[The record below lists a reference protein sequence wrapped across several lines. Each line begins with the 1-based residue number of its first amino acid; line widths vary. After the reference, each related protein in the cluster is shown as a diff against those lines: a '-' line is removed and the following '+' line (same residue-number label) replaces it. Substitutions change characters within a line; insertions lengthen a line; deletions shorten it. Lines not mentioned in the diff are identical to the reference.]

1 VRLEHIVLHNLRR
14 RKGRAIFLVV
24 GLMIGVAT
32 VVTLL
37 SLTDALSQRAQH
49 ELENFGA
56 NIIITPHSD
65 QMALSYGGV
74 QLGGVNL
81 VTEEIRQDSLA
92 RIDDIPNRRNVATI
106 APKVLGTIEI
116 EGQRLMMMGVDPLAE
131 FKLKR
136 WWSIAGRPVQQGREL
151 LVGDAVARRLQ
162 LVMGDTVQISGQDFT
177 VVGLLAK
184 TGSQDDQLLIT
195 PLLVAQDVLSKQG
208 VVSMV
213 EIAALCHDCPVADM
227 VNQLQQVLPGVDV
240 QAVQQV
246 VKTRMHALDQ
256 FRMFAWGVAVTVVII
271 GALLVFV
278 TMMGAISERTREIG
292 IFRAIGYRR
301 RHVLHLILLEAAIV
315 SALAGVLGYVA
326 GVLATLTAL
335 PLLEG
340 GGKAPWH
347 WNPSLALIAIFAA
360 VLVGLLASLQP
371 ALRASRLEPS
381 EALRAL

>member
-14 RKGRAIFLVV
+14 RKGRAVFLVI
-24 GLMIGVAT
+24 GLLIGVAT

-37 SLTDALSQRAQH
+37 SLTDALGRRAQN

-56 NIIITPHSD
+56 NIIITPRSD
-65 QMALSYGGV
+65 ELTLNYGGV

-81 VTEEIRQDSLA
+81 VAKEIEQANLVK
-92 RIDDIPNRRNVATI
+92 IDDIPNRRNVATI
-106 APKVLGTIEI
+106 GPKVLGAVEI
-116 EGQRLMMMGVDPLAE
+116 EGQRVMMMGIDPDAE
-131 FKLKR
+131 LKLKR
-136 WWSIAGRPVQQGREL
+136 WWSIAGRSIEKGHEL
-151 LVGDAVARRLQ
+151 VVGDSVAKRFNLN
-162 LVMGDTVQISGQDFT
+162 MGDILQVNGHDYT
-177 VVGLLAK
+177 VVGLLAR
-184 TGSQDDQLLIT
+184 TGSQDDQLLIA
-195 PLLVAQDVLSKQG
+195 PLSVAQVELDKQG
-208 VVSMV
+208 QLSMV
-213 EIAALCHDCPVADM
+213 EIAALCHDCPVDDM
-227 VNQLQQVLPGVDV
+227 VNQLQQVLPGTDV

-256 FRMFAWGVAVTVVII
+256 FRLFAWGVAVTVVII

-301 RHVLHLILLEAAIV
+301 RHVLHMVLMEAAIV
-315 SALAGVLGYVA
+315 STLSGALGYLV
-326 GVLATLTAL
+326 GVGATLIAL

-340 GGKAPWH
+340 GKATWH
-347 WNPSLALIAIFAA
+347 WNPTLAVSAVLAA

>member
-1 VRLEHIVLHNLRR
+1 MRLEHIVFHNLRR

-24 GLMIGVAT
+24 GLLIGVAT

-37 SLTDALSQRAQH
+37 SLTDALGQRAQH

-74 QLGGVNL
+74 QLAGVSL
-81 VTEEIRQDSLA
+81 VATEIQQSSLVNIDS
-92 RIDDIPNRRNVATI
+92 IPNRRNVATI
-106 APKVLGTIEI
+106 APKVLGTVDV
-116 EGQRLMMMGVDPLAE
+116 EGQRVMMMGVDPVAE

-136 WWSIAGRPVQQGREL
+136 WWSIAGRPVQEGREL
-151 LVGDAVARRLQ
+151 VVGDTVARRFNLT
-162 LVMGDTVQISGQDFT
+162 MGDTLKIDDHDFT

-184 TGSQDDQLLIT
+184 TGSQDDQLLIA
-195 PLLVAQDVLSKQG
+195 PLTVAQDVLGKQG
-208 VVSMV
+208 SVSMV
-213 EIAALCHDCPVADM
+213 EIAALCHDCPVNDM
-227 VNQLQQVLPGVDV
+227 VNQLQQVLPGVEV

-246 VKTRMHALDQ
+246 VKTRMHALGQ
-256 FRMFAWGVAVTVVII
+256 FRLFAWGVAVTVVII

-301 RHVLHLILLEAAIV
+301 RHVLHLVLMEAAIV
-315 SALAGVLGYVA
+315 SALAGVLGYLTGVA
-326 GVLATLTAL
+326 ATLAAL
-335 PLLEG
+335 PLLD
-340 GGKAPWH
+340 GGKASWQ
-347 WNPSLALIAIFAA
+347 WNPTLAVAAIVSA
-360 VLVGLLASLQP
+360 VFVGLLASLQP

>member
-1 VRLEHIVLHNLRR
+1 MRLEHIVLHNLRR
-14 RKGRAIFLVV
+14 RKGRAVFLVI
-24 GLMIGVAT
+24 GLLIGVAT

-37 SLTDALSQRAQH
+37 SLTDALGRRAQN

-56 NIIITPHSD
+56 NIIITPRSD
-65 QMALSYGGV
+65 ELTLNYGGV

-81 VTEEIRQDSLA
+81 VAKEIEQANLVK
-92 RIDDIPNRRNVATI
+92 IDDIPNRRNVATI
-106 APKVLGTIEI
+106 GPKVLGAVEI
-116 EGQRLMMMGVDPLAE
+116 EGQRVMMMGIDPDAE
-131 FKLKR
+131 LKLKR
-136 WWSIAGRPVQQGREL
+136 WWSIAGRSIEKGHEL
-151 LVGDAVARRLQ
+151 VVGDSVAKRFNLN
-162 LVMGDTVQISGQDFT
+162 MGDILQVNGHDYT
-177 VVGLLAK
+177 VVGLLAR
-184 TGSQDDQLLIT
+184 TGSQDDQLLIA
-195 PLLVAQDVLSKQG
+195 PLSVAQVELDKQG
-208 VVSMV
+208 QVSMV
-213 EIAALCHDCPVADM
+213 EIAALCHDCPVDDM
-227 VNQLQQVLPGVDV
+227 VNQLQQVLPGTDV

-256 FRMFAWGVAVTVVII
+256 FRLFAWGVAVTVVII

-301 RHVLHLILLEAAIV
+301 RHVLHMVLMEAAIV
-315 SALAGVLGYVA
+315 STLSGVLGYLV
-326 GVLATLTAL
+326 GVGATLIAL

-340 GGKAPWH
+340 GKAAWL
-347 WNPSLALIAIFAA
+347 WNPTLAVSAVLAA

>member
-1 VRLEHIVLHNLRR
+1 VRLENIVLHNLKR
-14 RKGRAIFLVV
+14 RKGRAIFLVI
-24 GLMIGVAT
+24 GLLIGVAT

-37 SLTDALSQRAQH
+37 SLTDALSQRAQT

-65 QMALSYGGV
+65 QLALSYGGI
-74 QLGGVNL
+74 QLGGVSL
-81 VTEEIRQDSLA
+81 VAEEIAQSSLVNIDS
-92 RIDDIPNRRNVATI
+92 IPNRRNIATI
-106 APKVLGTIEI
+106 APKVLGAIDV
-116 EGQRLMMMGVDPLAE
+116 EGQRVMMMGVDPAAE

-136 WWSIAGRPVQQGREL
+136 WWSITGRPVQQGYEL
-151 LVGDAVARRLQ
+151 VVGDAVARRFNLK
-162 LVMGDTVQISGQDFT
+162 MGDTLKLAGQDYT

-184 TGSQDDQLLIT
+184 TGSQDDQLVIA
-195 PLLVAQDVLSKQG
+195 PLPVAQAVLGKTG
-208 VVSMV
+208 TVSMV
-213 EIAALCHDCPVADM
+213 EIAALCHDCPVSDM
-227 VNQLQQVLPGVDV
+227 VSQLQQVLPGVDV

-256 FRMFAWGVAVTVVII
+256 FRLFAWGVAVTVVII

-301 RHVLHLILLEAAIV
+301 RHVLHLVLMEAAIV
-315 SALAGVLGYVA
+315 SALAGVLGYLA
-326 GVLATLTAL
+326 GVVATLVAL
-335 PLLEG
+335 PMLD
-340 GGKAPWH
+340 GGKASWQWDPA
-347 WNPSLALIAIFAA
+347 LAVAAIVAA
-360 VLVGLLASLQP
+360 VIVGLLASLQP

>member
-1 VRLEHIVLHNLRR
+1 MRLEHIVFHNLRR

-24 GLMIGVAT
+24 GLLIGVAT

-37 SLTDALSQRAQH
+37 SLTDALGQRAQN

-56 NIIITPHSD
+56 NIIITPRSD
-65 QMALSYGGV
+65 ELALNYGGV

-81 VTEEIRQDSLA
+81 VSREIEQASLVN
-92 RIDDIPNRRNVATI
+92 IDDIPNRRNVATI
-106 APKVLGTIEI
+106 GPKVLGAVEVN
-116 EGQRLMMMGVDPLAE
+116 GQRVMMMGVDPKAE

-136 WWSIAGRPVQQGREL
+136 WWSIAGRQIETGNEL
-151 LVGDAVARRLQ
+151 LVGAAVVKQFNLK
-162 LVMGDTVQISGQDFT
+162 MGDTLQIDGQDYT

-184 TGSQDDQLLIT
+184 TGSQDDQLLIA
-195 PLLVAQDVLSKQG
+195 PLPVAQAVLGKEGQI
-208 VVSMV
+208 SMV
-213 EIAALCHDCPVADM
+213 EVAALCHDCPVNDM
-227 VNQLQQVLPGVDV
+227 VNQLQTALPGTSV

-246 VKTRMHALDQ
+246 VKTRMHALGQ
-256 FRMFAWGVAVTVVII
+256 FRLFAWGVAVTVVII

-301 RHVLHLILLEAAIV
+301 RHVLHLVLVEAAVV
-315 SALAGVLGYVA
+315 STLGGVLGYVT
-326 GVLATLTAL
+326 GVAATLAAL

-340 GGKAPWH
+340 GKASWQ
-347 WNPSLALIAIFAA
+347 WNPTLAVASVVAAI
-360 VLVGLLASLQP
+360 LVGLIASLQP